1 MINNIPGDF
10 VLKDAYPVECP
21 TCAYEFMT
29 EPSIAMICGNNFGYV
44 SCPNCL
50 ESLHLEIDLNTN
62 EQMNVELWED
72 HLKGS
77 KGGNHANAH

>member
-21 TCAYEFMT
+21 TCAYEFMA
-29 EPSIAMICGNNFGYV
+29 EPSIAMICGHNFGYA

-50 ESLHLEIDLNTN
+50 ESLHLEIDLNSN
-62 EQMNVELWED
+62 EQIISQPWDDYLVA
-72 HLKGS
+72 S
-77 KGGNHANAH
+77 KGD